1 MDENNNKQTDYI
13 NIIMNDGGK
22 YKAKYFYT
30 YIAGEFH
37 ACSEIIARVFDIDD
51 NISDIKF
58 IDIAKIE
65 YNVENMREYIERVQ
79 LICNPEGESEP
90 TEPCDVDDDDTD
102 FGWTDRDS
110 NKFPTVND
118 SGMFG

>member
-1 MDENNNKQTDYI
+1 MDENNDEQADYI
-13 NIIMNDGGK
+13 IITMNDGIA
-22 YKAKYFYT
+22 YKANYFYT

-37 ACSEIIARVFDIDD
+37 ACSEIIARVFNVDGVIC
-51 NISDIKF
+51 DIKF
-58 IDIAKIE
+58 NDIVEIE
-65 YNVENMREYIERVQ
+65 YRVKDMREYIERVQ
-79 LICNPEGESEP
+79 QICNPEGELEP
-90 TEPCDVDDDDTD
+90 TEPCDIDDDDTD